1 MTTWPASWK
10 GRCIWWPSQGEFGY
24 LRRSFHLDSVP
35 GEVKARVCANSRYVL
50 FVNGELLGRGPIRSE
65 PLHLFYDTYDIAPI
79 LREGPNVIAAW
90 CRLYVRP
97 NVFWKPGAAAG
108 WFLFEASGGE
118 LDIASGDDWKA
129 MPAPYGEYTPGFWQQ
144 GQPNKEILDGAEVPV
159 GWSVAGFDDSHWAK
173 AEVRQWGLLD
183 RPFLLMSPRPIPQ
196 LEEKIILPPSGGEF
210 MLEPNELQT
219 IDFGRIT
226 RAHPRLKV
234 IADSGVVLDLTC
246 GEDLQSDGAPEIR
259 PREWTF
265 QYTSRGGEQDV
276 ESFEAVGFRYL
287 SVRPS
292 GRARVSVEARESHYP
307 RQEGALF
314 RCDDEVLNQIWETG
328 VRTLDLC
335 STDAFI
341 DCPGRE
347 QRAWLGDAFLTS
359 LISLV
364 ANPDTRLVKHTLRLH
379 GEGQRA
385 DGLLPAA
392 AACDFSLL
400 PSALPDHSLL
410 WIRGLRCAWDYTGDE
425 ELIDELLP
433 RAIPI
438 LQFFEEFRGDNGL
451 LEDVPGWVFIDWAQ
465 TERGSNIAALDAFYV
480 LALEDFA
487 SIASARGQSS
497 WATWAK
503 GLARRSKKAF
513 GRYWDRKRD
522 VYLDTAGGRRVSQQ
536 TNSLAIVAG
545 CAPASRHD
553 RILSY
558 ILDEERLKIT
568 KTPGDSFD
576 WSERLAF
583 QWMEPENFNDEHD
596 VVSAQPFFSHFLHGA
611 LVKAGRREQLVPM
624 LKRWEL
630 QLESGNGC
638 FEEYW
643 GAPPGGGSRCHVWSA
658 TPVYDAISY
667 LLGVRPAKP
676 GFAEVE
682 IDPHFG
688 PLNHLSGRVP
698 TPHGFI
704 EVEAHRDGDTKVK
717 VPEGVNVLTDSRS

>member
-1 MTTWPASWK
+1 MRA
-10 GRCIWWPSQGEFGY
+10 
-24 LRRSFHLDSVP
+24 
-35 GEVKARVCANSRYVL
+35 CADSRYVL
-50 FVNGELLGRGPIRSE
+50 FVNSELVGRGPIRSE
-65 PLHLFYDTYDIAPI
+65 PLHLFYDTYSIAPL
-79 LREGPNVIAAW
+79 LRPGRNVVAAW
-90 CRLYVRP
+90 CRYYGRP

-108 WFLFEASGGE
+108 WFLFETASE
-118 LDIASGDDWKA
+118 LEIESGDSWRA
-129 MPAPYGEYTPGFWQQ
+129 MPAPYGKYTPGFWQQ
-144 GQPNKEILDGAEVPV
+144 GQPNKEILDGAGIPV
-159 GWSVAGFDDSHWAK
+159 GWTEAGFDDSQWDE
-173 AEVRQWGLLD
+173 AEVLQWGLLD
-183 RPFLLMSPRPIPQ
+183 SPVLLMSQRPIPQ
-196 LEEKIILPPSGGEF
+196 LEEKTIRPSLDGEAK
-210 MLEPNELQT
+210 LEPNELAT
-219 IDFGRIT
+219 FDFGRIT

-234 IADSGVVLDLTC
+234 SADASVVIDLAC
-246 GEDLQSDGAPEIR
+246 GEDLRSDGTPEIR
-259 PREWTF
+259 PREWTLR
-265 QYTSRGGEQDV
+265 YTSGGDEEDV
-276 ESFEAVGFRYL
+276 ESFEAIGFRYL
-287 SVRPS
+287 SVRSS
-292 GRARVSVEARESHYP
+292 GLAKVSVEARESHYP
-307 RQEGALF
+307 RPEGPF
-314 RCDDEVLNQIWETG
+314 FQCDDEVLNQIWQAG

-335 STDAFI
+335 STDVFI

-392 AACDFSLL
+392 AACDFSLR
-400 PSALPDHSLL
+400 PSSLPDHSML
-410 WIRGLRCAWDYTGDE
+410 WIRGLRCAWDYTGDAD
-425 ELIDELLP
+425 LIDELLP
-433 RAIPI
+433 RAIRI
-438 LQFFEEFRGDNGL
+438 LRFFEEFRGGDDL

-487 SIASARGQSS
+487 YMASTRGQHR
-497 WATWAK
+497 WASWAK
-503 GLARRSKKAF
+503 GLARRSKRAF
-513 GRYWDRKRD
+513 GRYWDLKRG

-545 CAPASRHD
+545 CVPPNRNE

-558 ILDEERLKIT
+558 ILDGERLKIT

-583 QWMEPENFNDEHD
+583 QWHDPQDFDDEHD
-596 VVSAQPFFSHFLHGA
+596 VVAAQPFFCHFLHGA
-611 LVKAGRREQLVPM
+611 LNKAGRRDELVPM
-624 LKRWEL
+624 LKRWEP
-630 QLESGNGC
+630 QLSSGNGC

-643 GAPPGGGSRCHVWSA
+643 KAPPGGGSRCHVWSA
-658 TPVYDAISY
+658 TPVYDAIAY

-682 IDPHFG
+682 IDPYFG

-704 EVEAHRDGDTKVK
+704 EIDVHRDGERKVTVPDGIK
-717 VPEGVNVLTDSRS
+717 VRA

>member
-1 MTTWPASWK
+1 MSTWPATWK
-10 GRCIWWPSQGEFGY
+10 ARWIWWPSKDEFGY
-24 LRRSFHLDSVP
+24 LRTSFHLASIP
-35 GEVKARVCANSRYVL
+35 AEVNARVCANSRYVL

-65 PLHLFYDTYDIAPI
+65 PLHLFYDTYDIAPM
-79 LREGPNVIAAW
+79 LKPGPNVIAAW
-90 CRLYVRP
+90 CRQYDRP

-108 WFLFEASGGE
+108 WFLFETEGE

-129 MPAPYGEYTPGFWQQ
+129 MPAPYGKYTPGFWQQ
-144 GQPNKEILDGAEVPV
+144 GQPNKEILDGAGLPV
-159 GWSVAGFDDSHWAK
+159 GWTLVDFDDSQWTR
-173 AEVRQWGLLD
+173 AEVLHWSLMERPLL
-183 RPFLLMSPRPIPQ
+183 RMSPRPIAA
-196 LEEKIILPPSGGEF
+196 LEEKIIRPPSGGDLT
-210 MLEPNELQT
+210 LEPRELVT
-219 IDFGRIT
+219 FDFGRIT
-226 RAHPRLKV
+226 RAHPRLHV
-234 IADSGVVLDLTC
+234 IADPGVVIDLTC

-265 QYTSRGGEQDV
+265 QYTSGGQEQEI
-276 ESFEAVGFRYL
+276 ESFEGIGFRYL
-287 SVRPS
+287 SVHAS
-292 GRARVSVEARESHYP
+292 GPAKVTVEARESHYP
-307 RQEGALF
+307 RQKGAFF

-335 STDAFI
+335 STDALI

-364 ANPDTRLVKHTLRLH
+364 ANPDARLVKHTLRLH

-433 RAIPI
+433 RATRI
-438 LQFFEEFRGDNGL
+438 LKFFERFRGPEDL

-465 TERGSNIAALDAFYV
+465 TERRSNIAALDAFYV
-480 LALEDFA
+480 LALDDFA
-487 SIASARGQSS
+487 SIALARGQRGWAS
-497 WATWAK
+497 WAKA
-503 GLARRSKKAF
+503 LARRSKKAF
-513 GRYWDRKRD
+513 GQYWDRKRG
-522 VYLDTAGGRRVSQQ
+522 VYLDTIGGRRVSQQ

-545 CAPASRHD
+545 CAPPSRYD

-558 ILDEERLKIT
+558 ILDEERLRIT

-583 QWMEPENFNDEHD
+583 QWMNPENFDDEHD
-596 VVSAQPFFSHFLHGA
+596 VVAGQPFFCHFLHGA
-611 LVKAGRREQLVPM
+611 LVKAGRRELLVPM
-624 LKRWEL
+624 LKRWEP
-630 QLESGNGC
+630 QLHSGNGC

-658 TPVYDAISY
+658 TPVYDAVSY

-676 GFAEVE
+676 GFTEVE
-682 IDPHFG
+682 IDPYLG
-688 PLNHLSGRVP
+688 SLNHLSGRVP

-704 EVEAHRDGDTKVK
+704 EVEARRDGKTEVK
-717 VPEGVNVLTDSRS
+717 VPEGVKVLTEFRG